1 MIRPLTKLNFEATQ
15 KAACLKAVKE
25 FQRYCVIIGLSPE
38 HRPTERRYSLDA
50 AHVFPRSTFPEL
62 AKCVENIL
70 PIIHYRHSW
79 RAGFLHND
87 DIHCLDL
94 AESTSL
100 GADRT
105 PSERIEWLTRH
116 VHDDLWPKVKPRLIM
131 LVSEGAKVS
140 KGVLSRRDEA
150 LEIIG
155 GRE

>member
-1 MIRPLTKLNFEATQ
+1 MIRPQTKLHFEATQ
-15 KAACLKAVKE
+15 KSACLKAVKE
-25 FQRYCVIIGLSPE
+25 FQRYCVITGLSPE
-38 HRPTERRYSLDA
+38 HRPAERRYALDA

-62 AKCVENIL
+62 AKCVQNIL

-79 RAGFLHND
+79 RAGFLQND
-87 DIHCLDL
+87 DSHCLDL
-94 AESTSL
+94 QESSSR

-116 VHDDLWPKVKPRLIM
+116 VHDDLWPKVKPRLIL